1 MKYAREVIDLMA
13 CYPGREFRMAEILRH
28 VGRCLSRTAAAEEA
42 MRRGV
47 RRVLDHLI
55 ASGQVARLDGKT
67 KSVAYFWVPSGQMS
81 QYSTQLGQDKGQYGR
96 ALAP

>member
-28 VGRCLSRTAAAEEA
+28 AGRCLPRTTAAQEA

-55 ASGQVARLDGKT
+55 ASGQVGKTEGNT
-67 KSVAYFWVPSGQMS
+67 KSVAYFWLLPNQMS
-81 QYSTQLGQDKGQYGR
+81 QYRPKLGQDKGQYGGD
-96 ALAP
+96 LAP